1 MCLTGYLARFGN
13 ALIRDLQENRILG
26 RDIVRIHAIE
36 FQKRGYPQKHIVL
49 TVQQVDKLHNVGDS
63 NSAISV
69 EISNREVLPLL
80 WGTTSSTMMYC
91 LCAGD
96 NRGHV
101 SMIENERS
109 KNSPKDFRDHT
120 GENILGYPKYWRR
133 HNGRKVEKCPR

>member
-1 MCLTGYLARFGN
+1 MCSIGYLARFGN
-13 ALIRDLQENRILG
+13 ALIRDLRENGILG
-26 RDIVRIHAIE
+26 RDIVRIHAID
-36 FQKRGYPQKHIVL
+36 FQKWDYPQKHIVL
-49 TVQQVDKLHNVGDS
+49 TVRQVDKLHNIGHN

-69 EISNREVLPLL
+69 EISNRKVRPLL

-101 SMIENERS
+101 SMRENERS